1 MTHTVRQ
8 ATKRMATSGVRWV
21 GGRFYQ
27 RTGGRASLTVRRT
40 PPSLVGSSLRSER
53 AAPNTDTERKK
64 APGTQAVKVKPAV
77 VSVWRVLQ
85 IFGVICLTIVVLTH
99 VAETLHLFP
108 GMGWGQPTS
117 IGHYLDLVSAILGC
131 ALLLLGSLDR
141 AFTRRNEGQDY

>member
-1 MTHTVRQ
+1 
-8 ATKRMATSGVRWV
+8 MASAVA
-21 GGRFYQ
+21 GGPTAAFASSAAH
-27 RTGGRASLTVRRT
+27 GG
-40 PPSLVGSSLRSER
+40 R

-117 IGHYLDLVSAILGC
+117 IGHYIDLVSAILGC
-131 ALLLLGSLDR
+131 ALLLLGFLGR
-141 AFTRRNEGQDY
+141 AFTRPQ

>member
-27 RTGGRASLTVRRT
+27 RTGGRACLTVRVERCRLW
-40 PPSLVGSSLRSER
+40 SAAACARFGGR

-77 VSVWRVLQ
+77 VSVWRILQ

-117 IGHYLDLVSAILGC
+117 IGHYIDLVSAILGC
-131 ALLLLGSLDR
+131 ALLLLGFLGR
-141 AFTRRNEGQDY
+141 AFTRPQ